1 MRYEY
6 KGKEF
11 ESVFRITEFMSEL
24 IIFSLALLLVE
35 SVSVVSLYSAYLW
48 NYIPA
53 LTLINSGFGLLVVR
67 LSQCFFNHLI
77 KE

>member
-11 ESVFRITEFMSEL
+11 ESVFRSTEFLSEL
-24 IIFSLALLLVE
+24 IIFSLGLLLVE

-53 LTLINSGFGLLVVR
+53 YYRSYSEN
-67 LSQCFFNHLI
+67 I
-77 KE
+77 KTV

>member
-1 MRYEY
+1 MRYEH

-24 IIFSLALLLVE
+24 IGFSLGLLLVE

-67 LSQCFFNHLI
+67 RSQCFFNHLI

>member
-6 KGKEF
+6 KGKE
-11 ESVFRITEFMSEL
+11 SVKVFRITEFMSEL
-24 IIFSLALLLVE
+24 IIFSLGLLLVE

-53 LTLINSGFGLLVVR
+53 LTLINSVWPF
-67 LSQCFFNHLI
+67 SC
-77 KE
+77 

>member
-1 MRYEY
+1 MRYEH

-24 IIFSLALLLVE
+24 IIFSLGLLLVD
-35 SVSVVSLYSAYLW
+35 SISVVLLYSAYPW

-53 LTLINSGFGLLVVR
+53 LTLINSGFGLLVVI

>member
-1 MRYEY
+1 MRYEH

-24 IIFSLALLLVE
+24 ISFSLGLLLVE

-67 LSQCFFNHLI
+67 RSQCFF
-77 KE
+77 

>member
-1 MRYEY
+1 MVLDIEHIPMFFLLN
-6 KGKEF
+6 EL
-11 ESVFRITEFMSEL
+11 FRITEFMSEL
-24 IIFSLALLLVE
+24 ISFSLGLLLVE

-67 LSQCFFNHLI
+67 LSQCFF
-77 KE
+77 